1 MINGYREVNC
11 ATISDSGAVMAVG
24 MATSIVHV
32 FIMSKKNHDIIV
44 VDDMIK
50 M

>member
-1 MINGYREVNC
+1 
-11 ATISDSGAVMAVG
+11 MAVG

-32 FIMSKKNHDIIV
+32 FVMSKKNHDIIL

-50 M
+50 MQIDQNINKVSKIEEVKEKK

>member
-1 MINGYREVNC
+1 
-11 ATISDSGAVMAVG
+11 MAVG

-32 FIMSKKNHDIIV
+32 FVMSKKNHDIIL

-50 M
+50 MQIDQNKVPEKLIQCLFK